1 LLVAGVA
8 TGGFA
13 VHYWLPFRYKE
24 PCWILVSLAGGAV
37 LLGPV
42 PLALLLL
49 AGLLVFAVLSSGASY
64 RVKVVGTLA
73 LGAAFMTGRALE
85 PSGIPYNVWPV
96 LGALF
101 MFRMMIYLYDLRQAK
116 QRPSAQ
122 EFLAYFYPLP
132 NFYFLLFPVVDLQT

>member
-1 LLVAGVA
+1 LAVPAAGTGAEDARARHAVPQLGKFLFLLAQMVALVWAMRAFQIEERAFLLVAGVA

-49 AGLLVFAVLSSGASY
+49 AGLLFFAVLSSG
-64 RVKVVGTLA
+64 
-73 LGAAFMTGRALE
+73 
-85 PSGIPYNVWPV
+85 
-96 LGALF
+96 
-101 MFRMMIYLYDLRQAK
+101 
-116 QRPSAQ
+116 
-122 EFLAYFYPLP
+122 
-132 NFYFLLFPVVDLQT
+132 